1 MSKMKDEWFSDFYYN
16 AELEQKMEEFDKSLR
31 KNVEEKNYD
40 ESGTYGSNH
49 PSGKTFD
56 QPWNYGNQPRL
67 KKLPDNKPVDKSSK
81 LYPRDLDYDDEF
93 YWNLLDTTDLLVDV
107 MLKKH
112 MDYGTTNISNSPG
125 GALNG
130 VAVRLHDKIA
140 RLANLLKTGN
150 EPNHETIYD
159 TLLDIANYGI
169 IGMLVF
175 EDKWDKGA

>member
-1 MSKMKDEWFSDFYYN
+1 MSKMKDEWFEQYYTGSDFEKYN
-16 AELEQKMEEFDKSLR
+16 QQLEEQM
-31 KNVEEKNYD
+31 EKN
-40 ESGTYGSNH
+40 EKSRIYGSNH
-49 PSGKTFD
+49 PSGNTFN
-56 QPWNYGNQPRL
+56 QPWGIGN
-67 KKLPDNKPVDKSSK
+67 KHGYKELPDSKSVDKSSK
-81 LYPRDLDYDDEF
+81 LYPRDVDYDDEF
-93 YWNLLDTTDLLVDV
+93 YWNLMDTTDLLVDV

-112 MDYGTTNISNSPG
+112 MDYGPTNISNAPG

-130 VAVRLHDKIA
+130 VAVRLHDKVA

-150 EPNHETIYD
+150 EPNHESIYD

>member
-1 MSKMKDEWFSDFYYN
+1 MSKMKDEWFEQYYSGSDLEKYN
-16 AELEQKMEEFDKSLR
+16 KQLEEKMENERSRD
-31 KNVEEKNYD
+31 
-40 ESGTYGSNH
+40 YGSNH
-49 PSGKTFD
+49 PSNNNFN
-56 QPWNYGNQPRL
+56 QPWGIGSQPGR
-67 KKLPDNKPVDKSSK
+67 KSVPDIKPIDKSTK
-81 LYPRDLDYDDEF
+81 LYPRDVDYDDEF
-93 YWNLLDTTDLLVDV
+93 YWNLMDTTDLLVDV

-112 MDYGTTNISNSPG
+112 MDYGPTNISNAPG

-130 VAVRLHDKIA
+130 VAVRLHDKVA

-150 EPNHETIYD
+150 EPNHESIYD

>member
-1 MSKMKDEWFSDFYYN
+1 MSKMKDEWFEQYYSGSDLEKYN
-16 AELEQKMEEFDKSLR
+16 KQLEEKMENEKSR
-31 KNVEEKNYD
+31 A
-40 ESGTYGSNH
+40 YGSNH
-49 PSGKTFD
+49 PSGNTYN
-56 QPWNYGNQPRL
+56 QPWGVNSQSGYKQ
-67 KKLPDNKPVDKSSK
+67 LPDIDSLDKNTR
-81 LYPRDLDYDDEF
+81 LYPRDVDYDDEF
-93 YWNLLDTTDLLVDV
+93 YWNLMDTTDLLVDV

-112 MDYGTTNISNSPG
+112 MDYGPTNISNAPG

-130 VAVRLHDKIA
+130 VAVRLHDKVA

-150 EPNHETIYD
+150 EPNHESIYD

>member
-1 MSKMKDEWFSDFYYN
+1 MSRMKDEWLSGFYRDS
-16 AELEQKMEEFDKSLR
+16 EFHKKLEEFDKSLR
-31 KNVEEKNYD
+31 KNMEKKNND

-49 PSGKTFD
+49 PSGNIFD
-56 QPWNYGNQPRL
+56 QSWGYSDQFRP
-67 KKLPDNKPVDKSSK
+67 KKLPDHKSVDKSSK

-93 YWNLLDTTDLLVDV
+93 YWNLMDTTDLLVDV

-112 MDYGTTNISNSPG
+112 MDYGPTNISNSPG

>member
-1 MSKMKDEWFSDFYYN
+1 MSKMKDEWFEQYYAGSDLEKYN
-16 AELEQKMEEFDKSLR
+16 QQLEEQM
-31 KNVEEKNYD
+31 EKN
-40 ESGTYGSNH
+40 EKSRGYGSNH
-49 PSGKTFD
+49 PSGNVFD
-56 QPWNYGNQPRL
+56 QPWGIGGQFER
-67 KKLPDNKPVDKSSK
+67 KQVPDSKPIDKSSK
-81 LYPRDLDYDDEF
+81 LYPRDVDYDDEF
-93 YWNLLDTTDLLVDV
+93 YWNLMDTTDLLVDV

-112 MDYGTTNISNSPG
+112 MDYGPTNISNAPG

-130 VAVRLHDKIA
+130 VAVRLHDKVA

-150 EPNHETIYD
+150 EPNHESIYD

>member
-1 MSKMKDEWFSDFYYN
+1 MSKMKDEWFEQYYSGSDLEKYN
-16 AELEQKMEEFDKSLR
+16 KQLEEKMENEYSR
-31 KNVEEKNYD
+31 
-40 ESGTYGSNH
+40 TYGSNH
-49 PSGKTFD
+49 PSGNNFD
-56 QPWNYGNQPRL
+56 QPWGIGSQPGR
-67 KKLPDNKPVDKSSK
+67 KPVSDTKPVDKSTK
-81 LYPRDLDYDDEF
+81 LYPRDVDYDDEF
-93 YWNLLDTTDLLVDV
+93 YWNLMDTTDLLVDV

-112 MDYGTTNISNSPG
+112 MDYGPTNISNAPG

-130 VAVRLHDKIA
+130 VAVRLHDKVA

-150 EPNHETIYD
+150 EPNHESIYD

>member
-1 MSKMKDEWFSDFYYN
+1 MSKMKDEWFEQYYVGSDLEKYN
-16 AELEQKMEEFDKSLR
+16 QQLEEQME
-31 KNVEEKNYD
+31 NNGQ
-40 ESGTYGSNH
+40 SGNHRSNH
-49 PSGKTFD
+49 PSSIDYNK
-56 QPWNYGNQPRL
+56 PWSVGNKPGY
-67 KKLPDNKPVDKSSK
+67 KPLPDPKPVDKATK
-81 LYPRDLDYDDEF
+81 LYPRDVDYDDEF
-93 YWNLLDTTDLLVDV
+93 YWNLMDTTDLLVDV

-112 MDYGTTNISNSPG
+112 MDYGPANIANAPG

-150 EPNHETIYD
+150 EPNHESIYD

>member
-1 MSKMKDEWFSDFYYN
+1 MSKMKDEWFSEFYSD
-16 AELEQKMEEFDKSLR
+16 LEEFDKQLR
-31 KNVEEKNYD
+31 KRMEKNND
-40 ESGTYGSNH
+40 DKSGTYGSNH
-49 PSGKTFD
+49 PSGNTFD
-56 QPWNYGNQPRL
+56 QPWGYGNQPRP
-67 KKLPDNKPVDKSSK
+67 KQLPDNKHVDKGSK
-81 LYPRDLDYDDEF
+81 LYPRDVDYDDEF
-93 YWNLLDTTDLLVDV
+93 YWNLMDTTDLLVDV

-112 MDYGTTNISNSPG
+112 MDYGPANIANAPG